1 MTTLMAQGPLDR
13 KVRAQAWI
21 RRHKND
27 DPNDGHLYIDTSKE
41 DADKWLSQYKEG
53 YAWLEPLV
61 SADAV
66 NDERER
72 CAKLLE
78 LRPDDVRLMAG
89 EITAQ
94 EMRTVMAVLSCLRV
108 RMRSNAEVNG
118 VPLAAR
124 PSEAV

>member
-27 DPNDGHLYIDTSKE
+27 DPNDGHLHIDASRE
-41 DADKWLSQYKEG
+41 EAERWLSQFKAG

-61 SADAV
+61 SAEAV
-66 NDERER
+66 SDERER
-72 CAKLLE
+72 CANLLD

-89 EITAQ
+89 EMTPQ
-94 EMRTVMAVLSCLRV
+94 EMRTVMAVLAGIKA
-108 RMRSNAEVNG
+108 RMCSNDQVE
-118 VPLAAR
+118 PR
-124 PSEAV
+124 R